1 MNPDPKLK
9 IFLWGPYNKLA
20 ANFLVFIKLAT
31 IGLWLGVYESTSWLD
46 SGSGTTDA
54 AARHDEPW
62 R

>member
-1 MNPDPKLK
+1 V
-9 IFLWGPYNKLA
+9 GPYNKLA